1 MTEINIEKQ
10 LQSAI
15 TAVSAL
21 AEAKVG
27 VLAVTLSRETNKPHI
42 LVNALDAEEIILKDK
57 LAGVKP
63 GTYDR
68 RMTQQGYISEIYKVG
83 LCDCVVWFSFL
94 SIPANTSVK
103 SDGPIL
109 N

>member
-1 MTEINIEKQ
+1 MAEINIEKQ
-10 LQSAI
+10 LQNAI

-42 LVNALDAEEIILKDK
+42 LVNALDAERIILKDK
-57 LAGVKP
+57 LAGVEP

-68 RMTQQGYISEIYKVG
+68 HMTPQGYISEIYKVG
-83 LCDCVVWFSFL
+83 LCNCVVWFSFL
-94 SIPANTSVK
+94 SIPANAAVK
-103 SDGPIL
+103 SDDPII